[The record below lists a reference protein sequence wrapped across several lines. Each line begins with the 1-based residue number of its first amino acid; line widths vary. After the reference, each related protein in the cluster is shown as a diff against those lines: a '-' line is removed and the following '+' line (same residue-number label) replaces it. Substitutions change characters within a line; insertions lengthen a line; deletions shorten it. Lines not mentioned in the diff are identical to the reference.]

1 MNDKKDFNF
10 RGSIAGFWGNVKSK
24 ASYKFLFVL
33 LMGLYGASIGTLN
46 ALLILYG
53 YELKWILTIIGFGFS
68 LGVVLSPLQYRHYKK
83 KYRKYLEN
91 EQFLQSKN
99 TSSFIDK
106 LNK

>member
-10 RGSIAGFWGNVKSK
+10 RGSIAVFWGNVESK
-24 ASYKFLFVL
+24 AGYKFLFVL
-33 LMGLYGASIGTLN
+33 LMGLFGASIGTFY
-46 ALLILYG
+46 ALLMLYK
-53 YELKWILTIIGFGFS
+53 YELKWIFTLIGFGFI
-68 LGVVLSPLQYRHYKK
+68 LGVILSPLQYKQYKK

-99 TSSFIDK
+99 VSSFIDK